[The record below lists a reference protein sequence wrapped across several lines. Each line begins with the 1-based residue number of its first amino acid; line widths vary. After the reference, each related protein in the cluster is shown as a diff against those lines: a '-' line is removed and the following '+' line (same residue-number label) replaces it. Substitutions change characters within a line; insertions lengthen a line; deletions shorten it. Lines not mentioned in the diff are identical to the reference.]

1 MKNGFALMLLIVLV
15 GIVIIFNLCCFRIDE
30 KEQVVVTQW
39 GNPVKVIVGSLSDE
53 FFERFQE
60 EIKQYEE
67 KRGTKISTGQGAGLY
82 FKIPF
87 IQQITYFSDQV
98 LEYDSNP
105 NDIVT
110 KDKKHMLVDNFAR
123 WRIYNPLSLLQTV
136 VSEQGAQSRLDDI
149 IYSLI
154 RSELGQNDL
163 IEIVRSTNRE
173 IETAV
178 VEGEEKQVMEQ
189 IRVGRQEIMERVLK
203 SAKERAYEFGIEIID
218 VRIKR
223 ADLPEQNKQSIFGRM
238 NAERQRISNK
248 YEQEGKR
255 EATKIRAETDR
266 DVKIILAEAKR
277 DAQRIFGEGDA
288 EALKIYAEGF
298 TVTEGDR
305 AGTKVLG
312 YESDPEFYKFLRSME
327 ALEKAA
333 DGKTDFIL
341 STENDLFR
349 YIGKTN

>member
-1 MKNGFALMLLIVLV
+1 MKNGCVLMFVIGLF
-15 GIVIIFNLCCFRIDE
+15 GIVIIFNLCCFRINE
-30 KEQVVVTQW
+30 TQQVVVTQW
-39 GNPVKVIVGSLSDE
+39 GNPVKVIVGSLSEE
-53 FFERFQE
+53 FQEKFQE
-60 EIKQYEE
+60 EIKEYEK

-105 NDIVT
+105 TDIVT

-136 VSEQGAQSRLDDI
+136 KSEAGAQSRLDDI

-173 IETAV
+173 IETTII
-178 VEGEEKQVMEQ
+178 EGEEKQVMEQ
-189 IRVGRQEIMERVLK
+189 IRVGRQEIMDRVLEESK
-203 SAKERAYEFGIEIID
+203 KRAYEFGIDIID
-218 VRIKR
+218 VRVKR
-223 ADLPEQNKQSIFGRM
+223 ADLPQQNQLSIFGRM

-277 DAQRIFGEGDA
+277 NAQRIFGEGDA
-288 EALKIYAEGF
+288 AALKIYAEGF
-298 TVTEGDR
+298 TENEGDR

-312 YESDPEFYKFLRSME
+312 YESDPDFYKFLRSME
-327 ALEKAA
+327 ALEKTV

>member
-1 MKNGFALMLLIVLV
+1 VVLIGV
-15 GIVIIFNLCCFRIDE
+15 VIIFNLCCFIINE
-30 KEQVVVTQW
+30 KQQVVITQW
-39 GNPVKVIVGSLSDE
+39 GNPVKVIVGSLSEE
-53 FFERFQE
+53 FYEKFKSEV
-60 EIKQYEE
+60 KVYEE
-67 KRGTKISTGQGAGLY
+67 KRGTSISIGQGAGLY

-87 IQQITYFSDQV
+87 IQQINYFSDQV
-98 LEYDSNP
+98 LEYDANP
-105 NDIVT
+105 TDIVT

-136 VSEQGAQSRLDDI
+136 KSEQGAQSRLDDI

-154 RSELGQNDL
+154 RVELGQNDL

-173 IETAV
+173 IETTV
-178 VEGEEKQVMEQ
+178 VEGEEKQVMEE
-189 IRVGRQEIMERVLK
+189 IHVGRQVIMDRVLK
-203 SAKERAYEFGIEIID
+203 EAKARAYEFGIDIID

-223 ADLPEQNKQSIFGRM
+223 ADLPEQNKLSIFGRM

-277 DAQRIFGEGDA
+277 NAQRIFGEGDA

-298 TVTEGDR
+298 TITEGDR
-305 AGTKVLG
+305 EGNKVLG
-312 YESDPEFYKFLRSME
+312 YESDPEFYKFFRSME
-327 ALEKAA
+327 ALEKTV
-333 DGKTDFIL
+333 DGKTEFIL

-349 YIGKTN
+349 YVDKTN